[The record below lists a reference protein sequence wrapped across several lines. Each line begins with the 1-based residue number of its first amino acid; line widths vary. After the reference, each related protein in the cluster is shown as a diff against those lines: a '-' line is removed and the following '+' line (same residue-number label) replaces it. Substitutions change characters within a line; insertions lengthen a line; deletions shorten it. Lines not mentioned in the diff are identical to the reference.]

1 MEYNK
6 PVIII
11 NPENSD
17 LDALEFSKLEAVFYA
32 TNQDEIENYFKGYS
46 QNSLSENM
54 IENHINVLRIFLGE
68 NNINQNKIM
77 EHILL

>member
-17 LDALEFSKLEAVFYA
+17 LDALEFSKTEAVFYA
-32 TNQDEIENYFKGYS
+32 TNQDEIETILKDILK
-46 QNSLSENM
+46 NSLSENM
-54 IENHINVLRIFLGE
+54 IR
-68 NNINQNKIM
+68 NQHQCIEDFFRRK
-77 EHILL
+77 